1 MCVIFMSKI
10 IVDTRESYWVK
21 KNLMK
26 LGTQVIERTISPA
39 DYVFSEECAVER
51 KEFKD
56 FLSSIYDGRLFEQ
69 TQRLSAVY
77 ENAYLVVEGAV
88 AQGLNEIPNPLVFWG
103 ALAKVVSERNISIIF
118 TLNENH
124 TAMFLHSLAKKLQ
137 EKNKKKIV
145 VRHKPKFYTLRQKQ
159 LFAVQSLP
167 NIGSRRA
174 ENLLK
179 RFRSV
184 RNVFTASVKDL
195 LSIEG
200 LGKKTVS
207 KIKELLD
214 TKYPGL
220 EM

>member
-1 MCVIFMSKI
+1 MSKI

-21 KNLMK
+21 KKLMK
-26 LGTQVIERTISPA
+26 LGTKVIERTISPA
-39 DYVFSEECAVER
+39 DYVFSERCAVER

-145 VRHKPKFYTLRQKQ
+145 V
-159 LFAVQSLP
+159 QSLP
-167 NIGSRRA
+167 NIGSMRA

-184 RNVFTASVKDL
+184 RNVFTASDKDL
-195 LSIEG
+195 RSIEG

-207 KIKELLD
+207 KIKEFLD